1 VEPAGIEPATS
12 CLQRGDSRF
21 QLWVRFRYSPQ
32 IQAFQHGARCL
43 PRHIT
48 RGAARSASRIKSSAT
63 VPSTL
68 CLRRFAPGFISHLD
82 LQWADPRI
90 ARFLE
95 KLASFSRLILFERRG
110 TGLSDPVAAPAPLED
125 RMDDVRAVM
134 DAAGSER
141 AALLGLSEGGPMSVL
156 FAATY
161 PERTHAL
168 ILCGTL
174 PTGTLDPDENPA
186 GRRWVGAFQSARAA
200 AEHWGE
206 GQTLA
211 LMAPNADSERDRIG
225 RGIFERSAASPQMAQ
240 TLLAMAVDTEVRDL
254 LPSIRVPTLVLHRLE
269 EFIPIECA
277 RYMAERIPGARLVVL
292 PGADHIPFYG
302 DAVGYAEEIE
312 EFLTGARQAPVS
324 DRVLT
329 TMMFTDI
336 VGSTEVASGLG
347 DARWR
352 ELVGRHDDLIRAE
365 LERHRGR
372 EVKTM
377 GDGFLATF
385 DGPARGIRCARAIAD
400 QVRSLGIELR
410 AGLHTGECELIGDD
424 IGGMAVNIGARIG
437 ALAAANEVLVSST
450 VNDLIVGSG
459 ISFSDHGVRELKSVP
474 GEWHLFAVS
483 QVEAPPSGR
492 LVPDTR
498 ERRDSFTSS

>member
-1 VEPAGIEPATS
+1 MAPQT
-12 CLQRGDSRF
+12 
-21 QLWVRFRYSPQ
+21 RYARSGEVD
-32 IQAFQHGARCL
+32 IAFQVVGDGSFDL
-43 PRHIT
+43 
-48 RGAARSASRIKSSAT
+48 
-63 VPSTL
+63 V
-68 CLRRFAPGFISHLD
+68 FVPGFISHLD

-95 KLASFSRLILFERRG
+95 KLASFSRLIMFDKRG
-110 TGLSDPVAAPAPLED
+110 TGLSDPVAGPASLED

-141 AALLGLSEGGPMSVL
+141 AALLGFSEGGPMSVL

-161 PERTHAL
+161 PERTRAL
-168 ILCGTL
+168 ILCGTFA
-174 PTGTLDPDENPA
+174 TGNDDPEQNP
-186 GRRWVGAFQSARAA
+186 GGQRWVDAMGRIRAA

-211 LMAPNADSERDRIG
+211 LFAPSADSEWDRIG
-225 RGIFERSAASPQMAQ
+225 RGIFERSAASPSMAR
-240 TLLAMAVDTEVRDL
+240 TLLAMAVDTDVREL
-254 LPSIRVPTLVLHRLE
+254 LPTLRVPTLVLHRAE
-269 EFIPIECA
+269 EFVPVENA
-277 RYMAERIPGARLVVL
+277 RYMTERISGARLVEL
-292 PGADHIPFYG
+292 PGRDHLPFYG
-302 DAVGYAEEIE
+302 DSDGYAGEIE
-312 EFLTGARQAPVS
+312 EFLTGARPAPER

-329 TMMFTDI
+329 TVMFTDI
-336 VGSTEVASGLG
+336 VGSTEQAAALG

-352 ELVGRHDDLIRAE
+352 ERVARHDELVRAQ

-400 QVRSLGIELR
+400 QMGSLGLRIR

-424 IGGMAVNIGARIG
+424 IGGMAVNIGARIS
-437 ALAAANEVLVSST
+437 ALAGSDEVLVSST
-450 VNDLIVGSG
+450 VKDLVVGSG
-459 ISFSDHGVRELKSVP
+459 ISFSDRGIRALKGVP
-474 GEWHLFAVS
+474 GEWRLFAVQRVDPPLSS
-483 QVEAPPSGR
+483 Q

-498 ERRDSFTSS
+498 ERLSGSTSS